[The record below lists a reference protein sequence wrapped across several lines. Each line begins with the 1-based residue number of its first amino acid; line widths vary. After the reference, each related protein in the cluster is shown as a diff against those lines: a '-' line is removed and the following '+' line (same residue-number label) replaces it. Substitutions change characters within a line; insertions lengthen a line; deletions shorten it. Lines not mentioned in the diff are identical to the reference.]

1 MVGTGALIEF
11 QMKRSAGS
19 QYLILAIIAGAILS
33 ACSRNNIKAPADTMF
48 RLVQPEHSGI
58 RFANQLRE
66 TDSANAIFYEYYYN
80 GAGLAVGDLN
90 NDGLTDIVFGANMTE
105 SKVYLNN
112 GNMSFT
118 DITKKCGVNTS
129 GKWITGVSLVDI
141 NHDGWL
147 DIYLCAAG
155 NINYDYHNMLY
166 ISNGNKDNLAFT
178 ECAAATGLDDN
189 GYSTQAEFFDY
200 DRDGDLDAY
209 IVTAAL
215 TIPNKNALRQRK
227 NDGSMI
233 NTDRLYRND
242 GINPST
248 GLPVF
253 HNVSREAGITWDG
266 FGLGVSVCD
275 INRDGWP
282 DIYVGNDYIS
292 NDLLYINQRNGT
304 FLEQIKDYTKHISNS
319 TMGVDA
325 ADFNNDG
332 LVDIFSLDM
341 QPEDYNRKRT
351 MALTMR
357 DYDRYE
363 KELGTGYSPQYIRNM
378 LQLNNGEIDGRT
390 TMSEI
395 GQLAGIY
402 ETDWSWAPLF
412 ADFDNDGCKDLFIG
426 NGIPNDVTNM
436 DISEL
441 WMKTVRENRGIQ
453 FSVLY
458 KLLKGEMNKIGDIKK
473 PNVMFHNT
481 GGLVFENKTIPWGL
495 SMPSYSTGSVF
506 ADLDNDGDLDLILNN
521 VNDPA
526 SVYENRLI
534 TRDSST
540 TGSNYLSIILKGDSL
555 NPGGIGTKITVWTD
569 GKMQYYEHFPI
580 RGFQSMVDP
589 KIHFGLGKNLR
600 IDSLY
605 AWWPD
610 GRDQLIYDISCNQL
624 LTLDHKAASTGN
636 KKRTDPDG
644 IKLFSSSTG
653 STNIKYRHSERK
665 FVDFDLQP
673 LVPHLYSQEGPG
685 IAVGDINSDG
695 LDDFYIGGSTSF
707 SGMIFTQ
714 VKPGT
719 FKSAPMPGQNNYE
732 DMGALLFDADGD
744 GDNDLYVV
752 SGGSGLPPGNAFYND
767 RLYINDGSGKFTLD
781 KNALP
786 DVRVC
791 GSQVA
796 AADFDRDGDLD
807 LYVCGRVSL
816 ENYPMPPRGF
826 LLRNDTRGSDVRFT
840 DITSSV
846 SSDLQNPGLV
856 AAALWTDF
864 NRDGW
869 PDLILAGEW
878 MPLTFFRNENGKM
891 KNVTAETGLEQY
903 TGWWNSIA
911 AGDFDNDG
919 DIDYVAGNLG
929 LNSQYKVSQQ
939 EPMRIIAKDFDRNG
953 SLDPVCTYYVQ
964 GKSYPIYHRNLL
976 ISQIPSL
983 KNRFKKYQDYARATF
998 DDIFPPE
1005 DIRDAYVKDSRCFES
1020 SWIENLGNGTFRI
1033 HPLPLEAQVSPVF
1046 GILTGDYNS
1055 DGNTDI
1061 LLTGNS
1067 YSSNVYTGEY
1077 DALIG
1082 LLLEG
1087 NGKGG
1092 FSALPGRE
1100 SGFFADGDAKGMA
1113 QLTLKDGSSLILVAR
1128 NSDSLKV
1135 IKTLSAPQKTVRIK
1149 NNEVS
1154 AELIFGDGKREYRE
1168 FYYGSGYLSS
1178 SSRVCII
1185 PEGVASV
1192 IFTTYKGETR
1202 KLVINRNKN
1211 K

>member
-1 MVGTGALIEF
+1 MIFTGVIV
-11 QMKRSAGS
+11 SSCS
-19 QYLILAIIAGAILS
+19 QQGQEKEPGK
-33 ACSRNNIKAPADTMF
+33 NTMF
-48 RLVQPEHSGI
+48 RPLSPDQTHI
-58 RFANQLRE
+58 MFANQLHE

-80 GAGLAVGDLN
+80 GAGLAAGDLN
-90 NDGLTDIVFGANMTE
+90 NDGLTDIVFGANMTQ
-105 SKVYLNN
+105 SKIYLNN
-112 GNMSFT
+112 GNLSFT

-129 GKWITGVSLVDI
+129 GKWVTGVSLVDI

-147 DIYLCAAG
+147 DIYLCVAG
-155 NINYDYHNMLY
+155 NINYDYHNLLY
-166 ISNGNKDNLAFT
+166 VSNGDKDNLSFK

-200 DRDGDLDAY
+200 DRDGDLDMY
-209 IVTAAL
+209 LVTAAL

-242 GINPST
+242 GINPAT

-292 NDLLYINQRNGT
+292 NDLLYVNQRNGT
-304 FLEQIKDYTKHISNS
+304 FREMIKDYTKHISNS
-319 TMGVDA
+319 TMGVDI

-357 DYDRYE
+357 DYQRYL
-363 KELGTGYSPQYIRNM
+363 KELETGYSPQFIRNM
-378 LQLNNGEIDGRT
+378 LQLNNGEIDGKVT
-390 TMSEI
+390 LSEI
-395 GQLAGIY
+395 GELAGIY

-412 ADFDNDGCKDLFIG
+412 ADFDNDGNKDLFIG

-441 WMKTVRENRGIQ
+441 WMKTIRENRGIK

-458 KLLKGEMNKIGDIKK
+458 KLLKSEMDKIGNIKK

-481 GGLVFENKTIPWGL
+481 GGLVFENKSKEWGL
-495 SMPSYSTGSVF
+495 EKPLYSTGSVF
-506 ADLDNDGDLDLILNN
+506 ADMDNDGDLDLVLNN
-521 VNDPA
+521 VNDQA
-526 SVYENRLI
+526 SIFENRLI
-534 TRDSST
+534 NKDSVNSK
-540 TGSNYLSIILKGDSL
+540 NHYISIILKGDSL
-555 NPGGIGTKITVWTD
+555 NTGGIGTKLTLYSD
-569 GKMQYYEHFPI
+569 GKLQYYEHFPI

-589 KIHFGLGKNLR
+589 KIHFGLGENTL

-605 AWWPD
+605 IWWPD
-610 GRDQLIYDISCNQL
+610 GKEQLMSNIQCDQL
-624 LTLDHKAASTGN
+624 LTISHETASLSKNPRLIHEKTRIFTS
-636 KKRTDPDG
+636 RTENTH
-644 IKLFSSSTG
+644 IKF
-653 STNIKYRHSERK
+653 RHNERQ
-665 FVDFDLQP
+665 FIDFDIQP

-685 IAVGDINSDG
+685 ITVGDINSDG
-695 LDDFYIGGSTSF
+695 LDDFFIGGSTSF
-707 SGMIFTQ
+707 SGMIFMQ
-714 VKPGT
+714 VKPGS
-719 FKSAPMPGQNNYE
+719 FSSYPLPGPNTYE

-752 SGGSGLPPGNAFYND
+752 SGGSGLPPGNSFYND
-767 RLYINDGSGKFTLD
+767 RLYINDGTGKFTME

-786 DVRVC
+786 DTRVC
-791 GSQVA
+791 GSQVT

-807 LYVCGRVSL
+807 LFVCGRVTL
-816 ENYPMPPRGF
+816 ENYPIPPRSY
-826 LLRNDTRGSDVRFT
+826 LLRNDSRGHDVRFT
-840 DITSSV
+840 DITSSG
-846 SSDLQNPGLV
+846 SADLEKPGLL
-856 AAALWTDF
+856 ASAIWSDF

-878 MPLTFFRNENGKM
+878 MPLTFFKNENGKL
-891 KNVTAETGLEQY
+891 KNITSTTGLDKY
-903 TGWWNSIA
+903 TGWWNSITA
-911 AGDFDNDG
+911 ADFDKDG

-929 LNSQYKVSQQ
+929 LNTEYKVSQK

-953 SLDPVCTYYVQ
+953 SLDPICTYYVQ

-983 KNRFKKYQDYARATF
+983 KNRFKKYEDYAKASF
-998 DDIFPPE
+998 DDIFTAE
-1005 DIRDAYVKDSRCFES
+1005 DLKGAYIRDSRYFKS
-1020 SWIENLGNGTFRI
+1020 SWIENLGDGKFKI
-1033 HPLPLEAQVSPVF
+1033 HALPIEAQVSPVF
-1046 GILTGDYNS
+1046 GILAGDYNS
-1055 DGNTDI
+1055 DGNSDI

-1067 YSSNVYTGEY
+1067 YSSNVFTGQY

-1082 LLLEG
+1082 LFLAG
-1087 NGKGG
+1087 DGKGG
-1092 FSALPGRE
+1092 FTAIPGRE
-1100 SGFFADGDAKGMA
+1100 SGFFADGDTKGMA
-1113 QLTLKDGSSLILVAR
+1113 ELALKDGSSLILVAR
-1128 NSDSLKV
+1128 NSDSLRV
-1135 IKTLSAPQKTVRIK
+1135 IKTLREPQKTIRIK
-1149 NNEVS
+1149 NDEVS
-1154 AELIFGDGKREYRE
+1154 AELTFSNGTREYRE
-1168 FYYGSGYLSS
+1168 FYYGSGYLSN
-1178 SSRVCII
+1178 SSRVCSI
-1185 PEGVASV
+1185 PEGVVSV
-1192 IFTTYKGETR
+1192 IFTNYKGESR
-1202 KLVINRNKN
+1202 KLVIKRNSN